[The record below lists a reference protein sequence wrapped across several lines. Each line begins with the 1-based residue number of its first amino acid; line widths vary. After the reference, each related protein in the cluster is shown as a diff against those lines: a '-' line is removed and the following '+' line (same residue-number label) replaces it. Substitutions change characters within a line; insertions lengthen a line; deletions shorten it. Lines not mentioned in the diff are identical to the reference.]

1 MDGTCLIL
9 HRTDKHTEDK
19 LVIHLPEEV
28 RVKIA
33 GHTFEVQCGR
43 MDFSAY
49 STTPASMK
57 DKFSNNEPVDHTCFE
72 LGYQFE
78 YPSLSFHGPAGSHLT
93 VNASP

>member
-1 MDGTCLIL
+1 MDGTLPYP

-19 LVIHLPEEV
+19 LVIHLPEESV
-28 RVKIA
+28 SRLQVN
-33 GHTFEVQCGR
+33 FEVQCGR

-57 DKFSNNEPVDHTCFE
+57 DKFSNNETSRCQCFE